1 LATKLKAE
9 FNENNI
15 EPRLFLR
22 KILSKIDLKMLEK
35 MLDEKRGWENL
46 VPTVVNQFKIVYMW
60 LNDDKR
66 LEKLDLNKQLELK
79 LEEQQQQH
87 QIVDNN
93 KKKILNTNF
102 DFDIDTIKL
111 EYDDSVDDI

>member
-1 LATKLKAE
+1 MATKLKAE

-15 EPRLFLR
+15 EPRLFLK
-22 KILSKIDLKMLEK
+22 KILNKIDLKMLQK
-35 MLDEKRGWENL
+35 MLDEKHGWENL

-79 LEEQQQQH
+79 LEEQH
-87 QIVDNN
+87 QVVDNN
-93 KKKILNTNF
+93 KKNTYF
-102 DFDIDTIKL
+102 DFDIDMIKL